1 MSVLVVMK
9 ESSVAEKWDLDRLSD
24 VWASRGF
31 DRRELLKLLG
41 AGAGLTAMTTLFTA
55 PGAGAA
61 AAARVQGDEKQVSIE
76 WRKPQTLNPIF
87 STAGFEQQVERAIL
101 GSLVRMS
108 DKLVPTGDLAEKI
121 DVSADA
127 TVYTFHLQ
135 PKATFSDGTP
145 LTSADVLF
153 TFERAIDKR
162 VGSIWS
168 GRLQGIEGAPD
179 YSVQKADTVTG
190 LTAPDD
196 RTVVFTLS
204 DPDAAFLPILADF
217 CGLGILPKHILEN
230 VAPDQLVNDKYNLA
244 PTVGAGA
251 FKFVSYESDQYVELE
266 ANDTYWAGRPAVDR
280 IFLRILDAE
289 VAVAEM
295 KKGTLDL
302 ISVSIDDIDSL
313 KENADLTVVSVPS
326 PSMDSI
332 SFNLDKDYFKD
343 KRIRQAAMYAIDRAN
358 IVKEIY
364 KDNAVVRNSPIF
376 GPDWMGVPEGLNEY
390 AYDPDKAKQLLKDA
404 GWDSGR
410 KVQMMYNPAGNKS
423 FNNMIP
429 IIQSQ
434 LGDAG
439 MQIDLV
445 QYDAAELNKH
455 LGTDHDYEIYI
466 GGGGV
471 YGADPNISSRYYLS
485 NAFTP
490 TGANSVWY
498 ANPDVDAL
506 YKQGRQ
512 AGDQAARKV
521 IYTRLAL
528 LLNEECPSV
537 FLWSPN
543 TNFAFNN
550 RLQGFLPP
558 SYVDNRLWNSE
569 QWSVG

>member
-1 MSVLVVMK
+1 MVK
-9 ESSVAEKWDLDRLSD
+9 ADNWDLDRLSNA
-24 VWASRGF
+24 WAARGL

-41 AGAGLTAMTTLFTA
+41 AGAGLTAMTALFTA

-61 AAARVQGDEKQVSIE
+61 AKVQGEEKQVSIE

-101 GSLVRMS
+101 SSLVRMS

-121 DVSADA
+121 DVSDDA

-135 PKATFSDGTP
+135 PKATFNDGTP

-153 TFERAIDKR
+153 TFQSALDKR
-162 VGSIWS
+162 VGSIWG
-168 GRLQGIEGAPD
+168 GRLQGIKGAAD
-179 YSVQKADTVTG
+179 FGDQKADTVAG

-196 RTVVFTLS
+196 HTVVFTL
-204 DPDAAFLPILADF
+204 DKPDAAFLPILADF
-217 CGLGILPKHILEN
+217 CGLGILPKHVLGD

-251 FKFVSYESDQYVELE
+251 YKFVQYASDQYVELE

-295 KKGTLDL
+295 EKGTLDL
-302 ISVSIDDIDSL
+302 ISVSIDDIERL
-313 KENADLTVVSVPS
+313 KANPSLTVVSVPS

-332 SFNLDKDYFKD
+332 SFNLDKEYFKD

-376 GPDWMGVPEGLNEY
+376 GPEWMGVPEGLNEY
-390 AYDPDKAKQLLKDA
+390 AYDPEKAKQLLKDA

-429 IIQSQ
+429 IIQAQ
-434 LGDAG
+434 LGEAG
-439 MQIDLV
+439 MQVELV

-490 TGANSVWY
+490 TGANSIWY
-498 ANPDVDAL
+498 ANPEVDKL
-506 YKQGRQ
+506 YAEGRQ
-512 AGDQAARKV
+512 AGDQAKRKE
-521 IYTRLAL
+521 IYTQLAQ

-569 QWSVG
+569 DWSVG